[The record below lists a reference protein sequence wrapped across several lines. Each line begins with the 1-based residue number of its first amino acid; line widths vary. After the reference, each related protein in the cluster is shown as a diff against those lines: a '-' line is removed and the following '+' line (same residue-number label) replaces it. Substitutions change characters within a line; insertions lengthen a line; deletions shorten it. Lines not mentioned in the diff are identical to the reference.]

1 MEIVSWQSHVRHTST
16 SQTTP
21 TGPSRARSCRRVTRP
36 HTPTRR
42 ATRGS
47 RSPLTSRSNGR
58 RAGLEGQA
66 RFVEWK
72 EASRTQLF
80 TLGRAG
86 MPYYYRGKVK
96 VPCEPLPG
104 TIGIL
109 AKAENARNKKK
120 GTKKS
125 DIVDILY
132 IHLNQKYSGRK
143 FSRLTVHSSRDRS
156 RFEGKECSNFLFPG
170 HP

>member
-1 MEIVSWQSHVRHTST
+1 MAI
-16 SQTTP
+16 
-21 TGPSRARSCRRVTRP
+21 
-36 HTPTRR
+36 
-42 ATRGS
+42 S
-47 RSPLTSRSNGR
+47 RSAHIHVTDHTYRPIEGALVSAGDASAHTDEKGHARLEIPAGVEIKWEAR
-58 RAGLEGQA
+58 GLEGQA

-120 GTKKS
+120 GAKKS

-132 IHLNQKYSGRK
+132 IHLNQNTLVEN
-143 FSRLTVHSSRDRS
+143 SRA
-156 RFEGKECSNFLFPG
+156 
-170 HP
+170 

>member
-1 MEIVSWQSHVRHTST
+1 MSWQSHVRYTST

-47 RSPLTSRSNGR
+47 RSPLASRSKWR
-58 RAGLEGQA
+58 RTGKGQA

-72 EASRTQLF
+72 EASRTQFF

-104 TIGIL
+104 TIGVL
-109 AKAENARNKKK
+109 AKTENARNKKK
-120 GTKKS
+120 CAKKG
-125 DIVDILY
+125 DIADIQ
-132 IHLNQKYSGRK
+132 IVC
-143 FSRLTVHSSRDRS
+143 T
-156 RFEGKECSNFLFPG
+156 
-170 HP
+170 